1 MINSS
6 TRTLN
11 RISASSSNQCQV
23 SAVHCLAVLWMMT
36 YIQIIDIYLSGAVT
50 VNENVE
56 ADGSIRLFS
65 IFLYSTTK
73 SDFYLL

>member
-1 MINSS
+1 MSS
-6 TRTLN
+6 QC
-11 RISASSSNQCQV
+11 SALLGC
-23 SAVHCLAVLWMMT
+23 ALDDDL
-36 YIQIIDIYLSGAVT
+36 YIDYIYFSGAVT
-50 VNENVE
+50 VSDNVE

>member
-1 MINSS
+1 MSS
-6 TRTLN
+6 QC
-11 RISASSSNQCQV
+11 SAL
-23 SAVHCLAVLWMMT
+23 LACALDG
-36 YIQIIDIYLSGAVT
+36 DIYPDDNYRYLSGAVT
-50 VNENVE
+50 VNDNVE

>member
-1 MINSS
+1 MSS
-6 TRTLN
+6 QC
-11 RISASSSNQCQV
+11 SALLGC
-23 SAVHCLAVLWMMT
+23 ALDD
-36 YIQIIDIYLSGAVT
+36 DIYLDYRYLSGAVT
-50 VNENVE
+50 VNDNVE